1 MELQRHLQF
10 VEEEAELLRRSLIEM
25 EEQNKLLMNEI
36 NRYKS
41 ELPPP
46 TSTLSSNS
54 LTSLTDGLLNDSPV
68 HSIQEGAVLISTD
81 APTQEEE
88 LRLARLQ
95 IGELSGKVKKLQYE
109 NRVLLSN
116 LQRCDLASYHA
127 PSSSSSS
134 LRLALE
140 TDAEAGDSA
149 ECLPTSPPHRKEP
162 VGGENDAL
170 EIKERK
176 KKIEDN
182 ADAPTSLPGCLGQ
195 KDHDALLAM
204 RDQARLVSTAIQLLT
219 SPESNCLSSSP
230 SIYHKVCS
238 NEAAEPCDLEK
249 PQPHS
254 QISELSD
261 LADRPLVG
269 ALTSRLQ
276 ALHTQLQAFVEQVD
290 NLGKPP
296 AGGRDPQVEG
306 ASPLAS
312 PCTSLPCSG
321 DGQDGVN
328 TAEEKFCVCSS
339 A

>member
-1 MELQRHLQF
+1 MTCCIFFPVDGPHELTGVGGGLGAGLGLGGPAMVLGGGASSENVMELQRHLQF

-68 HSIQEGAVLISTD
+68 HSIQEGAVLISTE

-95 IGELSGKVKKLQYE
+95 IGELSGKMKKLQYE

-134 LRLALE
+134 SSLRLALE

-149 ECLPTSPPHRKEP
+149 ECLP
-162 VGGENDAL
+162 
-170 EIKERK
+170 
-176 KKIEDN
+176 
-182 ADAPTSLPGCLGQ
+182 
-195 KDHDALLAM
+195 
-204 RDQARLVSTAIQLLT
+204 
-219 SPESNCLSSSP
+219 
-230 SIYHKVCS
+230 
-238 NEAAEPCDLEK
+238 
-249 PQPHS
+249 
-254 QISELSD
+254 
-261 LADRPLVG
+261 
-269 ALTSRLQ
+269 SRY
-276 ALHTQLQAFVEQVD
+276 V
-290 NLGKPP
+290 
-296 AGGRDPQVEG
+296 
-306 ASPLAS
+306 
-312 PCTSLPCSG
+312 
-321 DGQDGVN
+321 
-328 TAEEKFCVCSS
+328 
-339 A
+339 

>member
-1 MELQRHLQF
+1 MVLGGGASSENVMELQRHLQF

-46 TSTLSSNS
+46 TSALSSSSLMS
-54 LTSLTDGLLNDSPV
+54 LTEGLLNDSPV

-81 APTQEEE
+81 TPAEEEE

-149 ECLPTSPPHRKEP
+149 ECLPTR
-162 VGGENDAL
+162 
-170 EIKERK
+170 
-176 KKIEDN
+176 
-182 ADAPTSLPGCLGQ
+182 
-195 KDHDALLAM
+195 
-204 RDQARLVSTAIQLLT
+204 
-219 SPESNCLSSSP
+219 
-230 SIYHKVCS
+230 
-238 NEAAEPCDLEK
+238 
-249 PQPHS
+249 
-254 QISELSD
+254 
-261 LADRPLVG
+261 
-269 ALTSRLQ
+269 
-276 ALHTQLQAFVEQVD
+276 
-290 NLGKPP
+290 
-296 AGGRDPQVEG
+296 
-306 ASPLAS
+306 
-312 PCTSLPCSG
+312 
-321 DGQDGVN
+321 
-328 TAEEKFCVCSS
+328 
-339 A
+339 